1 MLGSEDGILL
11 GKSLVTMDGIALG
24 VLLGDM
30 LGSEDGIMLGKSFVT
45 EDGTA
50 LVGWSDGL
58 FNEEG

>member
-1 MLGSEDGILL
+1 
-11 GKSLVTMDGIALG
+11 
-24 VLLGDM
+24 M
-30 LGSEDGIMLGKSFVT
+30 LGSEDGIMLGESLVA